1 LPVTKKIEITIY
13 ILEIFGGKETFE
25 EKMSFTI
32 GSSVM
37 WNEVESEGKGMW
49 SGVVKDIETNFGVE
63 TARIYCDGIIVPTMM
78 RCGIQGP
85 NSWTY
90 EVWRP
95 LTQLKLRPEGP
106 DDDTLRAAWESRKAA
121 YYGAEEAV
129 KTAQAAALKARY
141 SFVEPGLRVGHAG
154 AAAAPGYGD
163 YTGTVVSVNWD
174 HMTVLVEG
182 CWTDK
187 PMEQTG
193 WAIDTLV
200 YT

>member
-1 LPVTKKIEITIY
+1 
-13 ILEIFGGKETFE
+13 
-25 EKMSFTI
+25 MSFQI

-37 WNEVESEGKGMW
+37 WMEMEGEGKGMW
-49 SGVVKDIETNFGVE
+49 SGVVKDIELSFGVE

-95 LTQLKLRPEGP
+95 LTQLKLRPETP
-106 DDDTLRAAWESRKAA
+106 DDDDLRAAWETRKAV
-121 YYGAEEAV
+121 YYGAQEAV
-129 KTAQAAALKARY
+129 ETAQAEALKARY
-141 SFVEPGLRVGHAG
+141 CFVEPGLRVSNS
-154 AAAAPGYGD
+154 PSPYGD

-182 CWTDK
+182 CRTGK
-187 PMEQTG
+187 PMEQTR
-193 WAIDTLV
+193 WAIDALF
-200 YT
+200 YH